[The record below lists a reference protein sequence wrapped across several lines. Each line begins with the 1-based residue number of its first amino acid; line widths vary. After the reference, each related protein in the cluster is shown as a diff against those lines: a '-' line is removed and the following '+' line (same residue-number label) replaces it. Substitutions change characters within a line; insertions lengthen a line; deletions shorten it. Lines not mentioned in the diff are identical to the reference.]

1 MSLSDLAFWVYV
13 VLLLLGGLFGFYQGK
28 SKISLITSVVSA
40 ALLVLTTLRGIFEP
54 AFARDLANLI
64 FAALLVVFAIR
75 LGKTKKFMPGGLM
88 LVLTILIL
96 ALRNLKF
103 H

>member
-1 MSLSDLAFWVYV
+1 MSFTDLVFWVYV

-28 SKISLITSVVSA
+28 SKVSLITSVVSA

-64 FAALLVVFAIR
+64 MAALLVVHAGR
-75 LGKTKKFMPGGLM
+75 LAAGPDDSGPGVAEPEISLS
-88 LVLTILIL
+88 
-96 ALRNLKF
+96 
-103 H
+103 